1 MEDSI
6 EYVVLK
12 LGQGIE
18 VALESLADLHR
29 KVLAITSIPQRGRG
43 FSDEMVGAVVGA
55 GAGAGDGIR
64 CTAKLSS
71 PHPVA
76 VHRKWTFPTP
86 LLLLFFSVF
95 GTSPTRFPFHPS
107 APQILAKNACLALL
121 MEVSEQAWPDDFRCP
136 ISLEVMTDPVILPS
150 GHTFERRSIQRW
162 LDGGHLTCPVTNL
175 PLPPSP
181 PLIPNHALRRLIA
194 AVSPVASATA
204 GGKGGAGERRGA
216 GEGAAAAAAA
226 VAASSVYGLLRLAKS
241 GPAGRREVLE
251 SGAAAVLLRHAAAGD
266 EVAARALLHL
276 SLDGDDARV
285 GLVADGAVDA
295 LSAAVSAGG
304 AAAAVSATA
313 LTSLATVDVN
323 KCTIGAHHLAIPALA
338 GLLRRGGVRER
349 REAAT
354 TLYEL
359 CKLPENRRRA
369 VRAGAAPA
377 LADLAAA
384 GSARAAEVLGLFA
397 KSREGRQELSK
408 IPGIVPVLTVVA
420 RSGNARAIEQAL
432 VVLNWI
438 CSESK
443 EMAMEAIKLGA
454 FHLCE
459 ALVNDDNCKIAKNA
473 VELARTLEKL

>member
-1 MEDSI
+1 
-6 EYVVLK
+6 
-12 LGQGIE
+12 
-18 VALESLADLHR
+18 
-29 KVLAITSIPQRGRG
+29 
-43 FSDEMVGAVVGA
+43 
-55 GAGAGDGIR
+55 
-64 CTAKLSS
+64 
-71 PHPVA
+71 
-76 VHRKWTFPTP
+76 
-86 LLLLFFSVF
+86 
-95 GTSPTRFPFHPS
+95 
-107 APQILAKNACLALL
+107 
-121 MEVSEQAWPDDFRCP
+121 MEVSSEQGSTWPDDFRCP

-194 AVSPVASATA
+194 AVSPVAAV
-204 GGKGGAGERRGA
+204 
-216 GEGAAAAAAA
+216 AAAAAPAA
-226 VAASSVYGLLRLAKS
+226 AGGGERREVVSSVYGLLRLARS
-241 GPAGRREVLE
+241 GPEGRREVME
-251 SGAAAVLLRHAAAGD
+251 SGDVGVLLRHAAGGD
-266 EVAARALLHL
+266 EVAARAVLHL

-295 LSAAVSAGG
+295 LSAAVSSGG
-304 AAAAVSATA
+304 AAAAVAATA

-323 KCTIGAHHLAIPALA
+323 KCTIGAHPSAIPALV
-338 GLLRRGGVRER
+338 GLLRRGSGGGARER

-354 TLYEL
+354 ALYEL

-377 LADLAAA
+377 LVDLAAA

-397 KSREGRQELSK
+397 KSREGRHELSR
-408 IPGIVPVLTVVA
+408 IPRIVAVLIGVA
-420 RSGNARAIEQAL
+420 GSGNARAIEQAL
-432 VVLNWI
+432 IVLNLI
-438 CSESK
+438 CGDSNDL
-443 EMAMEAIKLGA
+443 AREAIKLGA

>member
-1 MEDSI
+1 
-6 EYVVLK
+6 
-12 LGQGIE
+12 
-18 VALESLADLHR
+18 
-29 KVLAITSIPQRGRG
+29 
-43 FSDEMVGAVVGA
+43 
-55 GAGAGDGIR
+55 
-64 CTAKLSS
+64 
-71 PHPVA
+71 
-76 VHRKWTFPTP
+76 
-86 LLLLFFSVF
+86 
-95 GTSPTRFPFHPS
+95 
-107 APQILAKNACLALL
+107 
-121 MEVSEQAWPDDFRCP
+121 MEVSEQAWPEDFRCP

-181 PLIPNHALRRLIA
+181 LLIPNHALRRLIA
-194 AVSPVASATA
+194 TVSPVASAA
-204 GGKGGAGERRGA
+204 VADRGGAGERQGA
-216 GEGAAAAAAA
+216 GEGA
-226 VAASSVYGLLRLAKS
+226 VASSVYGLLSLAKS

-251 SGAAAVLLRHAAAGD
+251 SGATAVLLRHAAAGN
-266 EVAARALLHL
+266 EVAAKALLHL

-295 LSAAVSAGG
+295 LSAALSAGG
-304 AAAAVSATA
+304 AAAAVAATA

-323 KCTIGAHHLAIPALA
+323 KCTIGAHPSAIPALVE
-338 GLLRRGGVRER
+338 LLRRGGARER

-377 LADLAAA
+377 LANLAAA

-397 KSREGRQELSK
+397 KSRDGRQELSR
-408 IPGIVPVLTVVA
+408 IPGIVPVLFDVA
-420 RSGNARAIEQAL
+420 SGGNARAIEQAL
-432 VVLNWI
+432 VVLTWI
-438 CSESK
+438 CSESN
-443 EMAMEAIKLGA
+443 EFAMEAIKLGA

-473 VELARTLEKL
+473 VQLARTLEKL